1 MSFFRRCLAICRI
14 WQRKDR
20 NGFSCLLACVA
31 VACFLLML
39 LLPLL
44 LLLVLLD
51 VDHNPTN
58 RFIQQI
64 FTEKVVNPSIPRITQ
79 TVLHHAPLH
88 PQHR

>member
-1 MSFFRRCLAICRI
+1 MSFLSSVGVWPSAGFGSARIGTVFLA
-14 WQRKDR
+14 
-20 NGFSCLLACVA
+20 CLLACVA
-31 VACFLLML
+31 WLPLML
-39 LLPLL
+39 MLL

-64 FTEKVVNPSIPRITQ
+64 LTEKVVNPSIPRITQ
-79 TVLHHAPLH
+79 TVLHHALLH